1 MAFPDGFLDEVRRSA
16 DIVRFISDH
25 VSLKK
30 MGSSWK
36 GLCPFHDEKTPSFNV
51 RQEPPLFHCFGCG
64 EGGDVFKFVMLRER
78 ASFPEAVEI
87 VARRFG
93 VPVPERNYEP
103 GPERREKEELLAVME
118 AAAEHFARSFWTG
131 PGARAREYLLGRG
144 FKRETLERIRAGA
157 AADSWSDLLDGLR
170 RKFAPGVLH
179 KAGLVLERQGKDGHY
194 DRFRNRVVFPIVNE
208 SGKVVAFGARSL
220 DGSEPKYLNSPE
232 TPVYQKS
239 RTLYGLYWAKD
250 AIRREG
256 RVVLMEGYLDVAR
269 AIEGG
274 VAEAVATCGTALTA
288 SHARLLRRFSEK
300 AVVNFDQDAAGQK
313 AAERSLELLATDGL
327 EVKVVE
333 LPAGDDPDTFIKVQ
347 GGEAYRGR
355 VNGALPWMEWLIRRA
370 AAENDTAMPRGKAA
384 FLEALLPSLARI
396 GSAVERSAWL
406 QAAIE
411 RGRLDP
417 QAARLELKKA
427 LGGARGGSIP
437 APATTRPERRV
448 VLLPAEK
455 WLLALLFREAAGAN
469 EALRELEDVDLDS
482 LASAEILRAAKALL
496 LRGERVSAAKLQDAL
511 TGDAARMVTELA
523 VTDAPTGDA
532 TALGCVRE
540 IKCRP
545 LEARI
550 DAIGEE
556 LRRTADDAEQSALLQ
571 EQIALK
577 RRVQDLLRSRTVSLR

>member
-1 MAFPDGFLDEVRRSA
+1 MAFPPGFVDEVKRTA
-16 DIVRFISDH
+16 DIVRVIQDH
-25 VSLKK
+25 VALKK
-30 MGSSWK
+30 MGASWK

-78 ASFPEAVEI
+78 CSFPESVEQ

-93 VPVPERNYEP
+93 IPVPERNFEV
-103 GPERREKEELLAVME
+103 GPERKEKEELLAVME
-118 AAAEHFARSFWTG
+118 AAAEHFARSFWTA
-131 PGARAREYLLGRG
+131 PGQRAREYLLGRA
-144 FKRETLERIRAGA
+144 FKPETLERIRAGA
-157 AADSWSDLLDGLR
+157 AADSWSDLLDTLR
-170 RKFAPGVLH
+170 RKFAPALLQ

-232 TPVYQKS
+232 SPVYQKS

-256 RVVLMEGYLDVAR
+256 RIVLMEGYLDVAR

-274 VAEAVATCGTALTA
+274 VAEAVATCGTALTQG
-288 SHARLLRRFSEK
+288 HARLLRRFAEK

-313 AAERSLELLATDGL
+313 AAERSLDLLSVEGL

-333 LPAGDDPDTFIKVQ
+333 LPSGDDPDTFIKAQ
-347 GGEAYRGR
+347 GGDAYRAR
-355 VNGALPWMEWLIRRA
+355 VVDALAWMDWLIRKA
-370 AAENDTAMPRGKAA
+370 ASDHDTQTPPGKAA
-384 FLEALLPSLARI
+384 FLAAILPSLARI
-396 GSAVERSAWL
+396 PSPVERAAWL
-406 QAAIE
+406 QSAVE

-417 QAARLELKKA
+417 QAARLELKRA
-427 LGGARGGSIP
+427 LGGAKGVAAPSAEP
-437 APATTRPERRV
+437 APARAPRRA
-448 VLLPAEK
+448 LLPAEK
-455 WLLALLFREAAGAN
+455 WLLAML
-469 EALRELEDVDLDS
+469 LREMPGAADALDELGDTDLAG
-482 LASAEILRAAKALL
+482 LASAEILGAARALQA
-496 LRGERVSAAKLQDAL
+496 RGEAVSAAALQQAVE
-511 TGDAARMVTELA
+511 TEEARRLVTELA
-523 VTDAPTGDA
+523 VEAAPTGDA
-532 TALGCVRE
+532 TPLSCVTE

-550 DAIGEE
+550 DAIGQE
-556 LRRTADDAEQSALLQ
+556 LKRTGDDAEQSALLQ

-577 RRVQDLLRSRTVSLR
+577 RRVQDLMRATVS